1 MRSHIPAGRAR
12 PGAWPILPSRLNSAS
27 PSPPPR
33 ALWKVRALVTI
44 SLMIGVMGS
53 SVPTP
58 LYPLYQA
65 RLHLPSFTTTAIF
78 FAYVVGVLSALLI
91 GGRLA
96 DRVRDRR
103 KLMLPAL
110 GMVAMGAVLLALA
123 QGLGMLLAG
132 RLLAGMGTGTLT
144 GAANA
149 ALLDLEPPQHK
160 QRAALFGTAAFTLG
174 SILGPIL
181 SGLALQSGFYPLV
194 APFLVIVSITLAAG
208 YGLWRQPLRR
218 AATPAQTSPSHAA
231 HAAPRALPARRVAQ
245 LMLLSC
251 ISLSIVWG
259 VGSSLMA
266 MGPSL
271 GEKLLHI
278 HDYALSGYASSLLAA
293 CAGAAQ
299 FFSQRA
305 ASSSAFR
312 YGNMVFAT
320 GLACAI
326 ASLLLTQAWLM
337 GVAVLITGLGFG
349 AAFIGAAGI
358 VNQIAPPQ
366 RRGLMV
372 SLFYIAGYI
381 GNAWP
386 MLLGI
391 ITDHI
396 GPMTAAMTLLVTAI
410 AASVC
415 FVAVSR
421 TLLPARA

>member
-1 MRSHIPAGRAR
+1 
-12 PGAWPILPSRLNSAS
+12 LNSDS
-27 PSPPPR
+27 PSLPASTR
-33 ALWKVRALVTI
+33 SLWKARALVTI
-44 SLMIGVMGS
+44 SLMTGVMGS

-65 RLHLPSFTTTAIF
+65 QLHLPSFTTTAIF
-78 FAYVVGVLSALLI
+78 FAYVVGVLSALLV

-96 DRVRDRR
+96 DRVADRR
-103 KLMLPAL
+103 RLLLPAL
-110 GMVAMGAVLLALA
+110 AMVATGAILLALA
-123 QGLGMLLAG
+123 HNLGMLLAG
-132 RLLAGMGTGTLT
+132 RLLAGLGTGTLT

-181 SGLALQSGFYPLV
+181 SGVALQAGLYPTVL
-194 APFLVIVSITLAAG
+194 PFLVIVSIALAVG
-208 YGLWRQPLRR
+208 HGLWRLPLRR
-218 AATPAQTSPSHAA
+218 TAPPAPAQHSPQAVHASA
-231 HAAPRALPARRVAQ
+231 RALPARRVTQ
-245 LMLLSC
+245 LMLLCC
-251 ISLSIVWG
+251 ITLSIVWG

-271 GEKLLHI
+271 GEKLLGI

-293 CAGAAQ
+293 CAGTAQ
-299 FFSQRA
+299 FLSQRT
-305 ASSSAFR
+305 SSTSAFR
-312 YGNMVFAT
+312 YGNVVFAS
-320 GLACAI
+320 GLACAV
-326 ASLLLTQAWLM
+326 ASLLATQAWLM
-337 GVAVLITGLGFG
+337 GLAVLVTGLGFG

-386 MLLGI
+386 MLLGF
-391 ITDHI
+391 ITDHA
-396 GPMTAAMTLLVTAI
+396 GPMTAAMTLLLTAI
-410 AASVC
+410 AASAG
-415 FVAVSR
+415 FVILSR
-421 TLLPARA
+421 RLLPVRS

>member
-1 MRSHIPAGRAR
+1 M
-12 PGAWPILPSRLNSAS
+12 NSDS
-27 PSPPPR
+27 PSLPASTRP
-33 ALWKVRALVTI
+33 LWKARALVTI
-44 SLMIGVMGS
+44 SLMTGVMGS

-65 RLHLPSFTTTAIF
+65 QLHLPSFTTTAIF
-78 FAYVVGVLSALLI
+78 FAYVVGVLSALLV

-96 DRVRDRR
+96 DRVADRR
-103 KLMLPAL
+103 RLLLPAL
-110 GMVAMGAVLLALA
+110 AMVATGAILLALA
-123 QGLGMLLAG
+123 HNLGMMLAG
-132 RLLAGMGTGTLT
+132 RLLAGLGTGTLT

-181 SGLALQSGFYPLV
+181 SGVALQAGFYPTVL
-194 APFLVIVSITLAAG
+194 PFLIIILIVLAVG
-208 YGLWRQPLRR
+208 QGLWRLPLRR
-218 AATPAQTSPSHAA
+218 AATPAPAPHSPQAVHASA
-231 HAAPRALPARRVAQ
+231 RALPARRVTQ
-245 LMLLSC
+245 LMLLCC
-251 ISLSIVWG
+251 ITLSIVWG

-271 GEKLLHI
+271 GEKLLGI

-293 CAGAAQ
+293 CAGTAQ
-299 FFSQRA
+299 FLSQRT
-305 ASSSAFR
+305 SSTSAFR
-312 YGNMVFAT
+312 YGNVVFAS

-326 ASLLLTQAWLM
+326 ASLLATQAWLM

-386 MLLGI
+386 MLLGF
-391 ITDHI
+391 ITDHA
-396 GPMTAAMTLLVTAI
+396 GPMTAAMTLLLTAI
-410 AASVC
+410 AASAG
-415 FVAVSR
+415 FVVLSR
-421 TLLPARA
+421 RLLPIRS

>member
-1 MRSHIPAGRAR
+1 M
-12 PGAWPILPSRLNSAS
+12 NSDS
-27 PSPPPR
+27 PSLPASTR
-33 ALWKVRALVTI
+33 SLWKARALVTI
-44 SLMIGVMGS
+44 SLMTGVMGS

-65 RLHLPSFTTTAIF
+65 QLHLPSFTTTAIF
-78 FAYVVGVLSALLI
+78 FAYVVGVLSALLV

-96 DRVRDRR
+96 DRVADRR
-103 KLMLPAL
+103 RLLLPAL
-110 GMVAMGAVLLALA
+110 AMVATGAILLALA
-123 QGLGMLLAG
+123 HNLGMLLAG
-132 RLLAGMGTGTLT
+132 RLLAGLGTGTLT

-181 SGLALQSGFYPLV
+181 SGVALQAGLYPTVL
-194 APFLVIVSITLAAG
+194 PFLVIVSIALAVG
-208 YGLWRQPLRR
+208 HGLWRLPLRR
-218 AATPAQTSPSHAA
+218 TAPPAPAQHSPQAVHASA
-231 HAAPRALPARRVAQ
+231 RALPARRVTQ
-245 LMLLSC
+245 LMLLCC
-251 ISLSIVWG
+251 ITLSIVWG

-271 GEKLLHI
+271 GEKLLGI

-293 CAGAAQ
+293 CAGTAQ
-299 FFSQRA
+299 FLSQRT
-305 ASSSAFR
+305 SSTSAFR
-312 YGNMVFAT
+312 YGNVVFAS
-320 GLACAI
+320 GLACAV
-326 ASLLLTQAWLM
+326 ASLLATQAWLM
-337 GVAVLITGLGFG
+337 GLAVLVTGLGFG

-386 MLLGI
+386 MLLGF
-391 ITDHI
+391 ITDHA
-396 GPMTAAMTLLVTAI
+396 GPMTAAMTLLLTAI
-410 AASVC
+410 AASAG
-415 FVAVSR
+415 FVILSR
-421 TLLPARA
+421 RLLPVRS

>member
-1 MRSHIPAGRAR
+1 M
-12 PGAWPILPSRLNSAS
+12 NSDS
-27 PSPPPR
+27 PSLPASTR
-33 ALWKVRALVTI
+33 SLWKARALVTI
-44 SLMIGVMGS
+44 SLMTGVMGS

-65 RLHLPSFTTTAIF
+65 QLHLPSFTTTAIF
-78 FAYVVGVLSALLI
+78 FAYVVGVLSALLV

-96 DRVRDRR
+96 DRVADRR
-103 KLMLPAL
+103 RLLLPAL
-110 GMVAMGAVLLALA
+110 AMVATGAILLALA
-123 QGLGMLLAG
+123 HNLGMLLAG
-132 RLLAGMGTGTLT
+132 RLLAGLGTGTLT

-181 SGLALQSGFYPLV
+181 SGVALQAGLDPTVL
-194 APFLVIVSITLAAG
+194 PFLVIVSIALAVG
-208 YGLWRQPLRR
+208 HGLWRLPLRR
-218 AATPAQTSPSHAA
+218 TAPPAPAQHSPQAVHASA
-231 HAAPRALPARRVAQ
+231 RALPARRVTQ
-245 LMLLSC
+245 LMLLCC
-251 ISLSIVWG
+251 ITLSIVWG

-271 GEKLLHI
+271 GEKLLGI

-293 CAGAAQ
+293 CAGTAQ
-299 FFSQRA
+299 FLSQRT
-305 ASSSAFR
+305 SSTSAFR
-312 YGNMVFAT
+312 YGNVVFAS
-320 GLACAI
+320 GLACAV
-326 ASLLLTQAWLM
+326 ASLLATQAWLM
-337 GVAVLITGLGFG
+337 GLAVLVTGLGFG

-386 MLLGI
+386 MLLGF
-391 ITDHI
+391 ITDHA
-396 GPMTAAMTLLVTAI
+396 GPMTAAMTLLLTAI
-410 AASVC
+410 AASAG
-415 FVAVSR
+415 FVILSR
-421 TLLPARA
+421 RLLPVRS

>member
-1 MRSHIPAGRAR
+1 M
-12 PGAWPILPSRLNSAS
+12 NSDS
-27 PSPPPR
+27 PSLPASTR
-33 ALWKVRALVTI
+33 SLWKARALVTV
-44 SLMIGVMGS
+44 SLMTGVMGS

-65 RLHLPSFTTTAIF
+65 QLHLPSFTTTAIF
-78 FAYVVGVLSALLI
+78 FAYVVGVLSALLV

-96 DRVRDRR
+96 DRVADRR
-103 KLMLPAL
+103 RLLLPAL
-110 GMVAMGAVLLALA
+110 AMVAIGAILLALA
-123 QGLGMLLAG
+123 HNLGMLLAG
-132 RLLAGMGTGTLT
+132 RLLAGLGTGTLT

-181 SGLALQSGFYPLV
+181 SGVALQAGFYPTV
-194 APFLVIVSITLAAG
+194 VPFLVIVSIALAVG
-208 YGLWRQPLRR
+208 HGLWRLPPRR
-218 AATPAQTSPSHAA
+218 AAAPAPAPHSPQAVHASA
-231 HAAPRALPARRVAQ
+231 RALPARHVTQ
-245 LMLLSC
+245 LMLLCC
-251 ISLSIVWG
+251 ITLSIVWG

-271 GEKLLHI
+271 GEKLLGI
-278 HDYALSGYASSLLAA
+278 HDYALSGYATSLLAA
-293 CAGAAQ
+293 CAGTAQ
-299 FFSQRA
+299 FLSQRT
-305 ASSSAFR
+305 SSTSAFR
-312 YGNMVFAT
+312 YGNIVFAS
-320 GLACAI
+320 GLVCAI
-326 ASLLLTQAWLM
+326 VSLLATQAWLM

-386 MLLGI
+386 MLLGFI
-391 ITDHI
+391 PAHA
-396 GPMTAAMTLLVTAI
+396 GPMTAAMTLLLTAI
-410 AASVC
+410 AASAG
-415 FVAVSR
+415 FVLLSR
-421 TLLPARA
+421 RLLPIRS

>member
-1 MRSHIPAGRAR
+1 M
-12 PGAWPILPSRLNSAS
+12 NSDS
-27 PSPPPR
+27 PSLPASTRP
-33 ALWKVRALVTI
+33 LWKARALVTI
-44 SLMIGVMGS
+44 SLMTGVMGS

-65 RLHLPSFTTTAIF
+65 QLHLPSFTTTAIF
-78 FAYVVGVLSALLI
+78 FAYVVGVLSALLV

-96 DRVRDRR
+96 DRVADRR
-103 KLMLPAL
+103 RLLLPAL
-110 GMVAMGAVLLALA
+110 AMVATGAILLALA
-123 QGLGMLLAG
+123 HNLGMMLAG
-132 RLLAGMGTGTLT
+132 RLLAGLGTGTLT

-181 SGLALQSGFYPLV
+181 SGVALQAGFYPTVL
-194 APFLVIVSITLAAG
+194 PFLIIILIVLAVG
-208 YGLWRQPLRR
+208 QGLWRLPLRR
-218 AATPAQTSPSHAA
+218 AAAPAPAPHSPQAVHASA
-231 HAAPRALPARRVAQ
+231 RALPARRVTQ
-245 LMLLSC
+245 LMLLCC
-251 ISLSIVWG
+251 ITLSIVWG

-271 GEKLLHI
+271 GEKLLGI

-293 CAGAAQ
+293 CAGTAQ
-299 FFSQRA
+299 FLSQRT
-305 ASSSAFR
+305 SSTSAFR
-312 YGNMVFAT
+312 YGNVVFAS

-326 ASLLLTQAWLM
+326 ASLLATQAWLM

-386 MLLGI
+386 MLLGF
-391 ITDHI
+391 ITDHA
-396 GPMTAAMTLLVTAI
+396 GPMTAAMTLLLTAI
-410 AASVC
+410 AASAG
-415 FVAVSR
+415 FVVLSR
-421 TLLPARA
+421 RLLPIRS

>member
-1 MRSHIPAGRAR
+1 
-12 PGAWPILPSRLNSAS
+12 LNSVPSTPPAS
-27 PSPPPR
+27 TR
-33 ALWKVRALVTI
+33 TLWKARVLVTV
-44 SLMIGVMGS
+44 SLMTGVMGS

-58 LYPLYQA
+58 LYPLYQSL
-65 RLHLPSFTTTAIF
+65 LHLPSFTTTAIF

-96 DRVRDRR
+96 DRVTDRR
-103 KLMLPAL
+103 RLLLPAL
-110 GMVAMGAVLLALA
+110 GMVATGAILMALA
-123 QGLGMLLAG
+123 HNLGMLLAG
-132 RLLAGMGTGTLT
+132 RLLAGLGTGTLT

-149 ALLDLEPPQHK
+149 VLLDLEPPQHK

-181 SGLALQSGFYPLV
+181 SGVALQADFYPMVL
-194 APFLVIVSITLAAG
+194 PFLVIVSIALAAG
-208 YGLWRQPLRR
+208 YGLSRLPPRR
-218 AATPAQTSPSHAA
+218 PAPPSHAPQA
-231 HAAPRALPARRVAQ
+231 PHAAPRSLPARRVAP

-251 ISLSIVWG
+251 VTLSIVWG

-271 GEKLLHI
+271 GEKLLGI

-293 CAGAAQ
+293 CAGMAQ
-299 FFSQRA
+299 FLSQRT
-305 ASSSAFR
+305 SSASAFR
-312 YGNMVFAT
+312 YGNTVFAT

-326 ASLLLTQAWLM
+326 ASLLATQAWLM

-372 SLFYIAGYI
+372 SLFYVAGYI

-386 MLLGI
+386 MLLGF
-391 ITDHI
+391 ITDHA
-396 GPMTAAMTLLVTAI
+396 GPMTAAMTLLITAM
-410 AASVC
+410 AASAG
-415 FVAVSR
+415 FVILSR
-421 TLLPARA
+421 RLLPTRA

>member
-1 MRSHIPAGRAR
+1 M
-12 PGAWPILPSRLNSAS
+12 
-27 PSPPPR
+27 
-33 ALWKVRALVTI
+33 T
-44 SLMIGVMGS
+44 GVMGS

-65 RLHLPSFTTTAIF
+65 SLHLPSFTTTAIF

-96 DRVRDRR
+96 DRVSDRR

-110 GMVAMGAVLLALA
+110 GMVAAGAMLLALA
-123 QGLGMLLAG
+123 HSLGMLLAG
-132 RLLAGMGTGTLT
+132 RALAGMGTGLLT

-160 QRAALFGTAAFTLG
+160 QRAALFGTVAFTLG
-174 SILGPIL
+174 AILGPVL
-181 SGLALQSGFYPLV
+181 SGMALQTDFYPMI
-194 APFLVIVSITLAAG
+194 APFLVIISIALAAG
-208 YGLWRQPLRR
+208 WGLWRQPLQR
-218 AATPAQTSPSHAA
+218 AAVPAVGTTAAAQAA
-231 HAAPRALPARRVAQ
+231 HAAARALPPGRLLP

-251 ISLSIVWG
+251 ISLSMVWG

-266 MGPSL
+266 IGPSL
-271 GEKLLHI
+271 GEKLLGI
-278 HDYALSGYASSLLAA
+278 HDYALTGYASSVLAA

-299 FFSQRA
+299 FFSQRL
-305 ASSSAFR
+305 SSASAFR
-312 YGNMVFAT
+312 HGNIVFAA
-320 GLACAI
+320 GLACAM
-326 ASLLLTQAWLM
+326 ASLWLTQPALM
-337 GVAVLITGLGFG
+337 GVAVLVTGLGFG

-386 MLLGI
+386 MLLGF
-391 ITDHI
+391 ITDHA
-396 GPMTAAMTLLVTAI
+396 GPMAAAMTLLVTATS
-410 AASVC
+410 ASIS
-415 FVAVSR
+415 FVLLGR
-421 TLLPARA
+421 KLLPARP

>member
-1 MRSHIPAGRAR
+1 M
-12 PGAWPILPSRLNSAS
+12 NSDS
-27 PSPPPR
+27 PSLPASTR
-33 ALWKVRALVTI
+33 SLWKARALVTV
-44 SLMIGVMGS
+44 SLMTGVMGS

-65 RLHLPSFTTTAIF
+65 QLNLPSFTTTAIF
-78 FAYVVGVLSALLI
+78 FAYVVGVLSALLV

-96 DRVRDRR
+96 DRVADRR
-103 KLMLPAL
+103 RLLLPAL
-110 GMVAMGAVLLALA
+110 AMVATGAILLALA
-123 QGLGMLLAG
+123 QNLGMLLAG
-132 RLLAGMGTGTLT
+132 RLLAGLGTGTLT

-181 SGLALQSGFYPLV
+181 SGVALQAGFHPTV
-194 APFLVIVSITLAAG
+194 APFLVIVSIVLAVG
-208 YGLWRQPLRR
+208 HGLWRLPLRR
-218 AATPAQTSPSHAA
+218 T
-231 HAAPRALPARRVAQ
+231 AAPAPAPHSPQAVHASARALPARRVTQ
-245 LMLLSC
+245 LMLLCC
-251 ISLSIVWG
+251 ITLSIVWG

-271 GEKLLHI
+271 GEKLLGI

-293 CAGAAQ
+293 CAGTAQ
-299 FFSQRA
+299 FLSQRT
-305 ASSSAFR
+305 SSTSAFR
-312 YGNMVFAT
+312 YGNMVFAS

-326 ASLLLTQAWLM
+326 ASLLVTQAWLM

-386 MLLGI
+386 MLLGF
-391 ITDHI
+391 ITDHA
-396 GPMTAAMTLLVTAI
+396 GPMAAAMTLLLTAI
-410 AASVC
+410 AASAG
-415 FVAVSR
+415 FVALSR
-421 TLLPARA
+421 RLLPIRS